1 MRMKLIAPA
10 VAALAL
16 TLPMAVQAAPPSDAR
31 PLSEIIASIEA
42 SGDVAWFDE
51 IEWEDDGYWEIE
63 YYRPD
68 GAKVEVRI
76 NPVTGEP
83 RR

>member
-1 MRMKLIAPA
+1 MKLIAPA
-10 VAALAL
+10 LAALAL
-16 TLPMAVQAAPPSDAR
+16 ALPMTVQAAPPSDAR
-31 PLSEIIASIEA
+31 PLSENIASLEA

-51 IEWEDDGYWEIE
+51 IEWDDDGYWEIE

-76 NPVTGEP
+76 DPVSGEP